1 MLRVFLKLILK
12 RLELRHVAKCYLCP
26 IGGEGGGGGV
36 LHPGRGH
43 RGGDD
48 PLLLPPQH
56 IHHTAGQL
64 LLGHRG
70 GDDPLLLPSQ
80 HIHHT
85 AGQLVL
91 EHRGGDD
98 SLLLPPSRCFGSIFI
113 ESGPKLFLTLP
124 GINYEYKIYF

>member
-64 LLGHRG
+64 LLE
-70 GDDPLLLPSQ
+70 
-80 HIHHT
+80 HH
-85 AGQLVL
+85 
-91 EHRGGDD
+91 GGDD

-124 GINYEYKIYF
+124 GINY